1 MVLIHKIVHS
11 FIFGLGLLKI
21 LNRFCC
27 LFSTR
32 LVLFEFLFAEALFK
46 FLDVGGNKLD
56 YRRYG
61 EALLEILIAGGLLG

>member
-21 LNRFCC
+21 INRFC

-32 LVLFEFLFAEALFK
+32 LLLFEFLFAEALFK

-61 EALLEILIAGGLLG
+61 EALLEILIAGGLLGK